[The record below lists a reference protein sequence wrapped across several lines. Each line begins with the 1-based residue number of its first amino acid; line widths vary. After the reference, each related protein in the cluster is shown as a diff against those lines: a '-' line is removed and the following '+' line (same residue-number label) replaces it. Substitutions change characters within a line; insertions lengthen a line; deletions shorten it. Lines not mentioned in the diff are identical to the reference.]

1 MNRKVP
7 SPTREGRKSTQV
19 NQITFLRLDKKK
31 SLQVRFLA
39 PLCRPV
45 FSVVSP
51 FTDYCSFVID
61 RADNKIKMFEFNGSI
76 FECLKSFMK
85 SREHYSGTE
94 IEDPGDSIHGGEWEI
109 YWDRIAKQW
118 LARAIR
124 MEELSKKDRK
134 LIHQFISD
142 IAQPFIKY
150 EHLIKDMIEPVCNRT
165 ENLVPLH

>member
-7 SPTREGRKSTQV
+7 SSTREGKKSIQV
-19 NQITFLRLDKKK
+19 NQITFLRLNKKK
-31 SLQVRFLA
+31 SFQVRFLA

-61 RADNKIKMFEFNGSI
+61 RADNKIKMFEFSGSI
-76 FECLKSFMK
+76 FECLKSFME
-85 SREHYSGTE
+85 SRGYCTE

-109 YWDRIAKQW
+109 YWDRVTKQW
-118 LARAIR
+118 LARVIR

-134 LIHQFISD
+134 LIHQFVSD
-142 IAQPFIKY
+142 VSQPFVKY
-150 EHLIKDMIEPVCNRT
+150 EHLIKDMIEPVCDRT
-165 ENLVPLH
+165 ENLIPLH